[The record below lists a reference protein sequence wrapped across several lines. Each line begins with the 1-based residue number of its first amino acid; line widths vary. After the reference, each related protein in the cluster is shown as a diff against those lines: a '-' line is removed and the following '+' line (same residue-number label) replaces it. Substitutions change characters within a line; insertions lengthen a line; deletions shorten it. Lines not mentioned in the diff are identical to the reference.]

1 MKNFIGTPVTSTL
14 SGSITP
20 ADGTEPIPWSDT
32 KTLKPPAATDF
43 PRLKN
48 EKSEF
53 LEKSKASPSWRKAKQ
68 NGTIVMLPYSR
79 GKTSVEFS
87 VARVP
92 FTQYYYGLAG
102 RYSVDCSTG
111 ILIKDF
117 KYHDFQMSYTEQG
130 DWAYWLHERKVPS
143 YAVTIDFSSQVEQVK
158 TALLAKLNTSYDLL
172 TEIAEGKDS
181 IRLIASMLKA
191 LAHPLQAFKKE
202 KERLYK
208 SFHRGEIKTYS
219 HLLKRVA
226 DAWMTCRY
234 GVMPLV
240 YSIQDI
246 LKTIKLKDA
255 LFHTERAG
263 DEVNLKDFEKKPWIK
278 PSLYLQDT
286 VSGSIK
292 IRAVGKDGYS
302 AGSTLQLSDLIGFN
316 PAVTIWEKIPYS
328 FVVDWALNVGDYLSA
343 GLGSLSSLADQ
354 RVCCYSIRCN
364 YEIETRLHWDLNQSY
379 KTSNPGRKE
388 CGDTITLFEGWDV
401 SRGGQVQGSALVRRE
416 KVDTFH
422 RVVFDA
428 GDISLAWNVQMNGK
442 RILDSLAI
450 TFNQTR
456 KRISALR

>member
-1 MKNFIGTPVTSTL
+1 MINIIGTPVTSTL
-14 SGSITP
+14 SGSIVPPGATKP
-20 ADGTEPIPWSDT
+20 QAWSDT
-32 KTLKPPAATDF
+32 KELKPPTATDY
-43 PRLKN
+43 PIRKN
-48 EKSEF
+48 EKDEF
-53 LEKSKASPSWRKAKQ
+53 LKKSKASPSWRKARQ

-79 GKTSVEFS
+79 GKTSVEYS

-92 FTQYYYGLAG
+92 FTQYFYGIAG
-102 RYSVDCSTG
+102 RYSVDCSKKV
-111 ILIKDF
+111 LVKDF
-117 KYHDFQMSYTEQG
+117 KYHDMQMSYTEQG
-130 DWAYWLHERKVPS
+130 DWAYWNYIRKVPS
-143 YAVTIDFSSQVEQVK
+143 YSVAVDYSSQVEQVK

-172 TEIAEGKDS
+172 TELAEGKES
-181 IRLIASMLKA
+181 VKLIASLLNA

-219 HLLKRVA
+219 HLLKRIA
-226 DAWMTCRY
+226 DAWMTYRY
-234 GVMPLV
+234 GIMPLV

-255 LFHTERAG
+255 TYHTERAG
-263 DEVNLKDFEKKPWIK
+263 DSVDVKDFETRPLIK
-278 PSLYLQDT
+278 PALYLQDT
-286 VSGSIK
+286 ISGVIQV
-292 IRAVGKDGYS
+292 RAVGKDGYS

-316 PAVTIWEKIPYS
+316 PAVTLWEKIPYS

-354 RVCCYSIRCN
+354 RVCCYSVRCN

-379 KTSNPGRKE
+379 KTFNAGLKE
-388 CGDTITLFEGWDV
+388 CSGDIVVHNGWDIT
-401 SRGGQVQGSALVRRE
+401 RGGQVQGSALVRRE

-428 GDISLAWNVQMNGK
+428 GDIKLSWNVQMNWK
-442 RILDSLAI
+442 RVLDSLAL
-450 TFNQTR
+450 TLNQSR